1 MSLPRAVSQ
10 TELEPEIAR
19 FEALV
24 RGIDPADWD
33 RPSRCAGWTAGDVA
47 RHVAGQFADV
57 VNARF
62 DGLGTDEVTQREVDE
77 RAGRSPAEVA
87 AELAELRPQIA
98 AMLALFDDAAWAT
111 PAPGGATGTLGQGV
125 EALWSDTILHADD
138 IRAAVGRPT
147 PADTPVTAAVSHIAD
162 MLGYAGWE
170 PATIALDGLDEFP
183 VSGGGGSRI
192 TGAPWPFARVATGRG
207 DARALGLDPA
217 INIYA

>member
-1 MSLPRAVSQ
+1 MSLPRTVSQ
-10 TELEPEIAR
+10 TGLEPEIAR

-47 RHVAGQFADV
+47 RHVVGQFADV
-57 VNARF
+57 VSARF

-77 RAGRSPAEVA
+77 RAGRTPTEVA
-87 AELAELRPQIA
+87 DELRELRPQLA
-98 AMLALFDDAAWAT
+98 AMLALFDDDAWAT

-138 IRAAVGRPT
+138 VRAAVGDPT
-147 PADTPVTAAVSHIAD
+147 PADAPVTAAVSHVAD

-170 PATIALDGLDEFP
+170 PSTIALDGEPEFP
-183 VSGGGGSRI
+183 VSGGGDARI
-192 TGAPWPFARVATGRG
+192 TGAPWPFVLAATGRL
-207 DARALGLDPA
+207 DPTTLGLSPDV
-217 INIYA
+217 NIYA